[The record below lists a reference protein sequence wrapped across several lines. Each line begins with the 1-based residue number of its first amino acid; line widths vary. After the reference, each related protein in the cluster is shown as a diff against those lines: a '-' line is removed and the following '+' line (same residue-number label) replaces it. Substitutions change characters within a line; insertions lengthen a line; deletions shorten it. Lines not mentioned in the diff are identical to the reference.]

1 MFRQLATYSFGD
13 RSRNTPTIGGDQ
25 VLKVLARLREST
37 SDRENATRK
46 RLSRLS
52 SLSGSGLS
60 SSSLSSGLGSSFGL
74 GGSSLNLSVSL
85 FQRLDCS
92 RLFGASSS
100 GSSLLGSSGSLL
112 QRRRALEHVVSEVIR
127 EGTSSDGVGEDFFA
141 EHGESLHA
149 SLLDLCRV
157 NMNLSFSRNEVLNL
171 ENRKDRQKGGL
182 DACWRVYEAKQM
194 ESRGRFDRQISILRF
209 WRFFTNK
216 MRYQVA
222 LVIEVRLY
230 YAVTREN

>member
-1 MFRQLATYSFGD
+1 
-13 RSRNTPTIGGDQ
+13 
-25 VLKVLARLREST
+25 
-37 SDRENATRK
+37 
-46 RLSRLS
+46 
-52 SLSGSGLS
+52 
-60 SSSLSSGLGSSFGL
+60 
-74 GGSSLNLSVSL
+74 
-85 FQRLDCS
+85 
-92 RLFGASSS
+92 
-100 GSSLLGSSGSLL
+100 
-112 QRRRALEHVVSEVIR
+112 
-127 EGTSSDGVGEDFFA
+127 
-141 EHGESLHA
+141 
-149 SLLDLCRV
+149 
-157 NMNLSFSRNEVLNL
+157 MNLSFSRNEVLNL